1 MSGFRELST
10 HINCFTTISLSEKHW
25 VFLSKFNM
33 KTQILVRTFE
43 TPHSLTLT
51 SFFNFSI
58 YYIHHWRR
66 SMMKSS
72 SSSNFAYMF
81 TLCLK
86 KLSSLILSVSDY
98 VNATV
103 FLFVSVS
110 VSLSLFLSLSP
121 LAGDVLCRFLYLWLF
136 PCCMVNL
143 WISGISVFLN
153 IL

>member
-58 YYIHHWRR
+58 YYVHHWRW
-66 SMMKSS
+66 SIMKSS

-110 VSLSLFLSLSP
+110 VSLSLSLSL
-121 LAGDVLCRFLYLWLF
+121 LLLEMFFADFCTCDCFLLYGQPMDKWNQCV
-136 PCCMVNL
+136 P
-143 WISGISVFLN
+143 
-153 IL
+153 